1 MEKLIFE
8 NNNFPKIK
16 QLKKFII
23 NKAKDAKND

>member
-1 MEKLIFE
+1 METFIFE
-8 NNNFPKIK
+8 NNSITKIK